1 MSKSTFSSN
10 DDEVLVEEV
19 GKQLVLYDSSHDKH
33 KDIIRKDVIWN
44 NLASIVVKSSW
55 YLQISWTNKL

>member
-19 GKQLVLYDSSHDKH
+19 GKHPELYDSSHVKH
-33 KDIIRKDVIWN
+33 KEAPYKDEIWN
-44 NLASIVVKSSW
+44 IISSIVRKPSKF
-55 YLQISWTNKL
+55 LHIS